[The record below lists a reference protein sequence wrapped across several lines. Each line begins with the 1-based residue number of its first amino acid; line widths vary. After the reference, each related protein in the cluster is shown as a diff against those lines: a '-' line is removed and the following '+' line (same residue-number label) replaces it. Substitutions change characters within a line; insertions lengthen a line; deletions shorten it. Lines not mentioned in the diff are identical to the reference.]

1 MLTPQ
6 ERELI
11 SAGFD
16 GELTADERREHDAL
30 IERSEDARRFRAE
43 LEKLDAAIRSL
54 PEHAPPAGL
63 AGRILDQAAPTSATV
78 VPFRRPWRRMQ
89 VPLAFAAGLLAAVAV
104 QRWLPVDATPGDVA
118 RMSGTLA
125 PSPRAADTRR
135 VDTAGLSGRV
145 TLDAAGDEPTLEFVL
160 EGAEPLAV
168 EVDLDGSG
176 LSFGGFEFM
185 DVQGNRGDG
194 RIELTGGTVR
204 MTGGRAAAARLRLPA
219 TGERSEGVVA
229 VVVRARGEVVLEES
243 FAYRADAAPST
254 SR

>member
-1 MLTPQ
+1 MLTPH

-16 GELTADERREHDAL
+16 GELSDEERREHDAL
-30 IERSEDARRFRAE
+30 LERSNDARRFRAE
-43 LEKLDAAIRSL
+43 LDKLDAAIRSL

-63 AGRILDQAAPTSATV
+63 AGRILEKAAPASATV
-78 VPFRRPWRRMQ
+78 VPLRRPWRRMQ

-104 QRWLPVDATPGDVA
+104 QRWLPVDVGPGDIA
-118 RMSGTLA
+118 RMTGTLA
-125 PSPRAADTRR
+125 PSPRAGDTRR
-135 VDTAGLSGRV
+135 IDAAEVSGRV
-145 TLDAAGDEPTLEFVL
+145 TLDAVGEQPILEFEL
-160 EGAEPLAV
+160 ESAEPLTV

-176 LSFGGFEFM
+176 LTFGGFEFM
-185 DVQGNRGDG
+185 DVQGNRDDG

-204 MTGGRAAAARLRLPA
+204 MTGGRAAAARLHLPA

-243 FAYRADAAPST
+243 FAYRPNAASPH
-254 SR
+254 

>member
-30 IERSEDARRFRAE
+30 LERSEDARRFRAE
-43 LEKLDAAIRSL
+43 LQKLDAAIRSL

-63 AGRILDQAAPTSATV
+63 AGRILEKAAPASATV

-104 QRWLPVDATPGDVA
+104 QRWLPVESAPGDIA
-118 RMSGTLA
+118 RMTGTLA
-125 PSPRAADTRR
+125 PSPRAGETRR
-135 VDTAGLSGRV
+135 IDTAQLSGRV
-145 TLDAAGDEPTLEFVL
+145 TLDAASEQPTLEFVL

-176 LSFGGFEFM
+176 LTFGGFELI
-185 DVQGNRGDG
+185 DVQGNREDG

-204 MTGGRAAAARLRLPA
+204 VTGGRAAAARLRLPA

-243 FAYRADAAPST
+243 FAYRAGAGSPP
-254 SR
+254 R